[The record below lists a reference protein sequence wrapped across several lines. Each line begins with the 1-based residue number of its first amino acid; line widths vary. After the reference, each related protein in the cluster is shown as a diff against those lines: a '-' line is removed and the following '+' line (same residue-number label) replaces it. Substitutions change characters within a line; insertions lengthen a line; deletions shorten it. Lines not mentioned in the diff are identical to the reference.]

1 MPLTQFQ
8 VFSQY
13 AYTAFIELLAQNVAL
28 FNAASRGGIV
38 LRSAANQGDFADEV
52 FYARIAG
59 LIRRRDAYGDTDV
72 AEKDIEQLL
81 KTTVKVAAGTPP
93 VRIDPHMWQWIQRS
107 PEEAG
112 VVIGKQLAE
121 ETMQDML
128 NTGIRAFVSAISNVG
143 ATVVYDA
150 AAATANLRAL
160 NKGAALFGDRAQA
173 IVAWVM
179 HSKVLHDIF
188 DTSLANSEQL
198 FNFGNVQVISDGFGR
213 PFIVTDCADLFNATP
228 NPDEYRTLGLVP
240 GAILLEQNNDFLE
253 NLETKNGGENIR
265 RTWQAQWSY
274 NLGIKGFSWDKANGG
289 ASPTNAAL
297 ATGSNWDRN
306 ATSVKDLAGVIVE
319 TQ

>member
-13 AYTAFIELLAQNVAL
+13 AYTAFLELLAQNVAL
-28 FNAASRGGIV
+28 FNTASRGGIV

-188 DTSLANSEQL
+188 DTSLANAERL
-198 FNFGNVQVISDGFGR
+198 FQFGNVQVVSDGFGR
-213 PFIVTDCADLFNATP
+213 PLIVTDCADLFNATP
-228 NPDEYRTLGLVP
+228 TPDEYRTLGLVP

-274 NLGIKGFSWDKANGG
+274 NLGVKGFSWDKANGG